1 MTGIFSMIDE
11 EISVPKG
18 SDESLLSK
26 IFHKHQAHR
35 SLQRAKAKIHRN
47 VQECFVVVHY
57 AGEVAYNVIGFLEK
71 NKDSLSPDL
80 EELGRSSS
88 IPFISDCFMVKV
100 PLTSSLIRSTAPLF
114 SSSSF
119 ASSLRKSRTPSLTQD
134 RSL

>member
-1 MTGIFSMIDE
+1 LELKMTGIFSMIDE

-100 PLTSSLIRSTAPLF
+100 PLTSSHPIHC
-114 SSSSF
+114 SSF
-119 ASSLRKSRTPSLTQD
+119 LILFLCLSSLNSGRVELPH
-134 RSL
+134 